1 MIFYSWR
8 GDKIIMLQYF
18 IYYLKTL
25 NNDTF
30 ENVDR
35 VPETCQPGLN
45 SELTDLL
52 LFVLSVPE
60 IDSRELDPKSVM
72 FRQLLYDV
80 SHSLAPAF
88 GYTIIEDNRNVL
100 KSTDTDSVIAI
111 VIM

>member
-1 MIFYSWR
+1 MIFYSWH
-8 GDKIIMLQYF
+8 GVKIIMLQYF

-45 SELTDLL
+45 PDLTDLF

-60 IDSRELDPKSVM
+60 IDSGELDPKSVM
-72 FRQLLYDV
+72 FRQLLYDG
-80 SHSLAPAF
+80 SHSLTPAF
-88 GYTIIEDNRNVL
+88 RHTIIEDNRNVL
-100 KSTDTDSVIAI
+100 KSTDTDSVIVN